1 MAEIIS
7 SECGNIEMF
16 NKHMLVSNNK
26 KEYSLEGGNKFIT
39 NDLKLAQAWSI

>member
-7 SECGNIEMF
+7 SGCGNIEMF

-26 KEYSLEGGNKFIT
+26 KNTVWGNKFIT
-39 NDLKLAQAWSI
+39 SDLELAQAWST